1 MVFYNVNSTLK
12 MKNNKN
18 KISQVIKALKINRN
32 AKENLLAIVKNIC
45 DLFSRFSKF
54 LRKTFKGSKTLTLSW
69 RRPLSYRNQSTDLQS
84 KSTDRFLYDNGLHH
98 ERVNACVFR
107 SSPTITKLVAI
118 WNMFKVNNKDS
129 RTISLK
135 SFLVCLLLTLNIF
148 YTLFSCFYWWLWI
161 GKYLLGNI

>member
-32 AKENLLAIVKNIC
+32 TKENLLAIVKNIC
-45 DLFSRFSKF
+45 DLFSRFYKF

-69 RRPLSYRNQSTDLQS
+69 RRPLWYRNQSIDLQS
-84 KSTDRFLYDNGLHH
+84 KSTDWFLYDHGRHH

-129 RTISLK
+129 RTISSK

-148 YTLFSCFYWWLWI
+148 YALF
-161 GKYLLGNI
+161 